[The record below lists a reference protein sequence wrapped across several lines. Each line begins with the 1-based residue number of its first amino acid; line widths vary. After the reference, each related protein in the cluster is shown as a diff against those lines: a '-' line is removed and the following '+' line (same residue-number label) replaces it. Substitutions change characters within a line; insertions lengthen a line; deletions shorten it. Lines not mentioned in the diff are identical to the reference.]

1 MRDEAIV
8 LLAAASLIVFSMAR
22 AREAPDLH
30 PTGESASRESLLA
43 FSAAPGTKSKNDL
56 EPRRTMSSVRMITWN
71 DCSSPSSGSAFSIY
85 SIQETAA
92 RFLPLS
98 AMQDVV
104 RSDFCDGDDE

>member
-8 LLAAASLIVFSMAR
+8 LLAAVSLVAFSMAR
-22 AREAPDLH
+22 AQERRDLRF
-30 PTGESASRESLLA
+30 TDESASRESLRA
-43 FSAAPGTKSKNDL
+43 HSAVHGRDSMNDL
-56 EPRRTMSSVRMITWN
+56 EGRTMKSVRMITWS

-85 SIQETAA
+85 SRQEKAA

-104 RSDFCDGDDE
+104 RSDFCGDDEE